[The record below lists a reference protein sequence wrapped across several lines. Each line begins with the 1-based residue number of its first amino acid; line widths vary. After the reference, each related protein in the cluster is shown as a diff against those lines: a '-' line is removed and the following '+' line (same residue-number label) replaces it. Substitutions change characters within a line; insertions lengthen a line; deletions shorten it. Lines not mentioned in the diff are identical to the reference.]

1 MSQSDD
7 LDQGKASNGVDL
19 AARKCVPCEGG
30 ASPLTR
36 AEAEKFLTDVPD
48 WMLWPDASTISR
60 SFKFADFKGAFS
72 FVTKVAALAEE
83 EGHHPD
89 LLISWGRVEIELS
102 THAIGG
108 LSENDFILAAK
119 MDRIA

>member
-1 MSQSDD
+1 M
-7 LDQGKASNGVDL
+7 DL

-30 ASPLTR
+30 ALPLTR
-36 AEAEKFLTDVPD
+36 DAAERMLKDIAG
-48 WMLWPDASTISR
+48 WMLWPDGKTISR
-60 SFKFADFKGAFS
+60 SFKFKDFAGAFE
-72 FVTKVAALAEE
+72 FATKVAALAEE

-89 LLISWGRVEIELS
+89 LLVSWGRVEIELS

-119 MDRIA
+119 IDRIQ

>member
-1 MSQSDD
+1 M
-7 LDQGKASNGVDL
+7 
-19 AARKCVPCEGG
+19 REE
-30 ASPLTR
+30 
-36 AEAEKFLTDVPD
+36 AEAFLKDIPE

-60 SFKFADFKGAFS
+60 SFKFKNFKEAFA
-72 FVTKVAALAEE
+72 FATKVAALAEE

-102 THAIGG
+102 THAING

-119 MDRIA
+119 IDKLA